1 MPIIS
6 EGSYKPAFEDSN
18 QVYAFE
24 RQYEDEKLLVLNN
37 FYATEVEI
45 DLPLAYQNGR
55 ILLSNYEDAE
65 VSEKILLKP
74 YQTLAIYVN

>member
-1 MPIIS
+1 M
-6 EGSYKPAFEDSN
+6 
-18 QVYAFE
+18 
-24 RQYEDEKLLVLNN
+24 VLNN

-45 DLPLAYQNGR
+45 ELPATYQTEQ

>member
-1 MPIIS
+1 MW
-6 EGSYKPAFEDSN
+6 
-18 QVYAFE
+18 
-24 RQYEDEKLLVLNN
+24 LNI
-37 FYATEVEI
+37 FYVTEVET
-45 DLPLAYQNGR
+45 DLRVAYQNGQ